1 MTRLYYIDI
10 DVAIQELE
18 ISDPEK
24 YEVIEV
30 VLYGD
35 NSYTIW
41 GSEYKFHYGNSEV
54 IDEGSELDVPE
65 SWLKSVAYEIEKEED
80 EYDEDE
86 DEYDE
91 DEDD

>member
-1 MTRLYYIDI
+1 MTRLYYIDKDI
-10 DVAIQELE
+10 AIQEIE
-18 ISDPEK
+18 VWEPEK

-41 GSEYKFHYGNSEV
+41 GTEYKYCWGNSEV

-65 SWLKSVAYEIEKEED
+65 SWLKSVAYEV
-80 EYDEDE
+80 EYDE